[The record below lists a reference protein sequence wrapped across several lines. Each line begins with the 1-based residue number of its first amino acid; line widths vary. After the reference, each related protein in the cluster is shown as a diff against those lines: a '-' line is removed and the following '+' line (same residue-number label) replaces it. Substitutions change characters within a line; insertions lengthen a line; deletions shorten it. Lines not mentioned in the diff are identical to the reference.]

1 MMMYLREHDNDE
13 DDHHHHD
20 FKSDDNKNETQICS
34 HENDED
40 DGENKGG
47 DKEADVEA
55 GEAVAGHVK
64 GADMRTYKSKII
76 CVGACMESPVVKI
89 RNPGQRRR
97 YENLQIKKIKTFSVS
112 EVAGQVKGADHAT
125 FCKV

>member
-1 MMMYLREHDNDE
+1 MMMYLRENNG
-13 DDHHHHD
+13 DDHDHHD
-20 FKSDDNKNETQICS
+20 DAKRDDNKNETQICS

-64 GADMRTYKSKII
+64 GADMRTY
-76 CVGACMESPVVKI
+76 
-89 RNPGQRRR
+89 N
-97 YENLQIKKIKTFSVS
+97 
-112 EVAGQVKGADHAT
+112 
-125 FCKV
+125 CKHCCR